1 MTSVLNVDT
10 IADKAGSGPV
20 ALTKQSVP
28 KGHYSYNQTT
38 NTLATETFNVS
49 SAADEATGKHYV
61 SYTNAMAQANH
72 PVTFLADASNFL
84 FDEGETARTASITGT
99 MLTYNAAHDTLL
111 DVQFNGGAFHG
122 DLA

>member
-1 MTSVLNVDT
+1 MSTLKADT
-10 IADKAGSGPV
+10 IVASDGSSPV
-20 ALTKQSVP
+20 ALTKQQAT
-28 KGHYSYNQTT
+28 KGHYSYNQGT

-49 SAADEATGKHYV
+49 SATDEATGKHYV

-84 FDEGETARTASITGT
+84 FDEGETARTASRTGT
-99 MLTYNAAHDTLL
+99 MLTYNAAHNTLL

-122 DLA
+122 GLA